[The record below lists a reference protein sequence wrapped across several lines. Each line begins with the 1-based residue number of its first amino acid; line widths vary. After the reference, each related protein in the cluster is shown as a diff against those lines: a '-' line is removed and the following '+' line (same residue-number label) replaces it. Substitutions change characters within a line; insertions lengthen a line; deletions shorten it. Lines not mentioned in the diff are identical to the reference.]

1 MVRAA
6 VSGAIDYTGA
16 DPRNRQ
22 WRIRHRLLLSEVER
36 QEDYN
41 LLTTAHRHWL
51 AFLSHGNLTEDSFKN
66 VQSKSNELLTDIK
79 NAVFPWLKSATT
91 EEKPENVTL
100 DSDTQEL
107 IKRYRQMQKNA
118 NRG

>member
-6 VSGAIDYTGA
+6 VSGAINYTGA

-36 QEDYN
+36 REDYE

-51 AFLSHGNLTEDSFKN
+51 AFFSHGNLTEDSFKD

-79 NAVFPWLKSATT
+79 NATFPWLKSETP
-91 EEKPENVTL
+91 EEKPKNVTL
-100 DSDTQEL
+100 DNDVQEL
-107 IKRYRQMQKNA
+107 INRYRQMQKNA
-118 NRG
+118 DSG